1 MSVETQSCLQD
12 SEQELKP
19 LRYNPGLKCDP
30 ELEALRPERQSKHS
44 ALPSGDWKKYL
55 IKTPPSYDG
64 SFADADI
71 QKFRPNPTPSL
82 LEDSWYTSRL
92 PVSGAVSSDQMIAE
106 IKMRN
111 RRYQQSV
118 VGTEQT
124 RPMMM
129 MQPQQMMTE
138 EMMMMTN
145 LAYTDLQR
153 QVHMLQAPP
162 TAPLQAPR
170 YQNISSSIIIQCR
183 PDMLHETKDHIYRM
197 VKEKVQQYLTKP
209 NHCI

>member
-1 MSVETQSCLQD
+1 MMD
-12 SEQELKP
+12 
-19 LRYNPGLKCDP
+19 
-30 ELEALRPERQSKHS
+30 HS
-44 ALPSGDWKKYL
+44 LMQTSR
-55 IKTPPSYDG
+55 S
-64 SFADADI
+64 S
-71 QKFRPNPTPSL
+71 PNPTPSL

-118 VGTEQT
+118 AGTEQT

-129 MQPQQMMTE
+129 KQPQQMMTE

-170 YQNISSSIIIQCR
+170 LNVDDDALTLDSLPAPRKVI
-183 PDMLHETKDHIYRM
+183 PK
-197 VKEKVQQYLTKP
+197 KEKTDSAVPAVSVRGVPTSDQIAIRSFVLGNTL
-209 NHCI
+209 

>member
-1 MSVETQSCLQD
+1 MMD
-12 SEQELKP
+12 
-19 LRYNPGLKCDP
+19 
-30 ELEALRPERQSKHS
+30 HS
-44 ALPSGDWKKYL
+44 LMQTSR
-55 IKTPPSYDG
+55 S
-64 SFADADI
+64 S
-71 QKFRPNPTPSL
+71 PNPTPSL

-118 VGTEQT
+118 AGTEQT

-153 QVHMLQAPP
+153 QVHMLQTPP

-170 YQNISSSIIIQCR
+170 RTHLLTINREMGVEANGVNYWYYNSMLGPCR
-183 PDMLHETKDHIYRM
+183 I
-197 VKEKVQQYLTKP
+197 
-209 NHCI
+209 